1 MSDRGR
7 HDAIAVWRAAVA
19 AVDSEQLVRRSLAVD
34 GDTLQLNGQQV
45 PLSGVTRIE
54 VVGAGKAGA
63 GMARAAEQVLSALP
77 SSVDWSGWINV
88 PDDCVEPLDHITLHG
103 ARPAGVN
110 EPTRAGTD
118 GTAEILRRVS
128 ALGPSDLCLVLL
140 SGGGSALLPAPA
152 AGIGLE
158 DKLAVTRL
166 LASSG
171 ASIQELNTVRSRISD
186 VKGGGLAR
194 ACSAGQLWTL
204 IISDIIG
211 DPLDL
216 IASGPTCCDAASW
229 SAEPLEVLRKYDP
242 QLTRTPSSVVSA
254 LQDPVERQ
262 PPVCEVHNEI
272 IGSNHVALQAAADKA
287 MELGYD
293 VDDQGSENAGTA
305 SDLGRRLFARLEDI
319 RQSVAES
326 GRPACLLAGGETTVV
341 LCDAKERGRGG
352 RNQEIVLSAM
362 AGHPQ
367 PDAWRGLTLLS
378 GGTDGEDGPTPA
390 AGAVADE
397 SVMTAMNASALDPDH
412 HLRTNN
418 AWPFFRQ
425 LDALLNT
432 GPTHTN
438 VMDVQ
443 VGIVLPP
450 ES

>member
-7 HDAIAVWRAAVA
+7 QDAVAVWKAAVA
-19 AVDSEQLVRRSLAVD
+19 AVDSEQLVRHTLAVD
-34 GDTLQLNGQQV
+34 GNALRINGQRI

-77 SSVDWSGWINV
+77 SSIDWSGWINV
-88 PDDCVEPLDHITLHG
+88 PDDCVESLEHITLHG

-110 EPTRAGTD
+110 EPTPAAAD

-128 ALGPSDLCLVLL
+128 GLGPADLCLVLL
-140 SGGGSALLPAPA
+140 SGGGSALLPAPSS
-152 AGIGLE
+152 GIRLE
-158 DKLAVTRL
+158 EKLAVTRL

-194 ACSAGQLWTL
+194 ACSGGQMWTL

-229 SAEPLEVLRKYDP
+229 SQEPLEVLQKYDP
-242 QLTRTPSSVVSA
+242 ELTATPMAVISA
-254 LQDPVERQ
+254 LQSPVERQ
-262 PPVCEVHNEI
+262 PPTCEVHNEI
-272 IGSNHVALQAAADKA
+272 IGSNHVALSAAAA
-287 MELGYD
+287 RAAELGYD
-293 VDDQGSENAGTA
+293 VQSWGSENAGTA
-305 SDLGRRLFARLEDI
+305 SELGRRLFGRLTEL
-319 RQSVAES
+319 QKSVAES
-326 GRPACLLAGGETTVV
+326 GRPVCVLAGGETTVV
-341 LCDAKERGRGG
+341 LCDAQHRGKGG

-362 AGHPQ
+362 ADHPH
-367 PDAWRGLTLLS
+367 PEAWRGLTLLS

-390 AGAVADE
+390 AGAVAAE
-397 SVMTAMNASALDPDH
+397 SVVTAMNAAALDPESY
-412 HLRTNN
+412 LQTNN
-418 AWPFFRQ
+418 AWPFFDQ
-425 LDALLNT
+425 LDALLTT

-450 ES
+450 EA